1 MAPKREPHAEPHL
14 EDIRRFFKQ
23 ARPAAAAAGTPASA
37 AKPRAGGGKPEE
49 AEVVLIDHEE
59 AEVVVI
65 DDEEAEVVVVDDEVV
80 EIDEPPKSK
89 GKEVNDRLA
98 PELAAGT
105 PHENRSKAQS
115 LPKAASHKTDFVKSK
130 GKEAADD
137 PAKLSAEGSPAPWS
151 SVKRK
156 LLPGEVAEMRGAMRS
171 LVDSKFGQ
179 VQSDSDF
186 LTDEKGVLRVKQQ
199 ASGAT
204 QQQLHSFLQDCTE
217 EQLVYFYD
225 NLGM

>member
-1 MAPKREPHAEPHL
+1 MAPKRVQPHL

-23 ARPAAAAAGTPASA
+23 ARPAAAAADTPATA

-49 AEVVLIDHEE
+49 AEVV
-59 AEVVVI
+59 VI
-65 DDEEAEVVVVDDEVV
+65 DDEEAEVVVIDDEVV

-105 PHENRSKAQS
+105 PHDTW
-115 LPKAASHKTDFVKSK
+115 PKAASHKTDSVKSK

-137 PAKLSAEGSPAPWS
+137 PAKLIAEGSPAPGS

-156 LLPGEVAEMRGAMRS
+156 LLPDKVAEMRAAMRS

-225 NLGM
+225 NLGL